1 VVGPGGALVGGRLL
15 VSLVSVRVRVRVR
28 ARVRVRVRAR
38 ARVRVNVRVRVRVR
52 VRLRVTDDACCA
64 ASLSTSARAGGSV
77 NRLVTWRDEEAGVG
91 RPRSA
96 ACFATHL
103 ALCSWIPCLPGVAVC
118 FATHSG
124 LCFFTWFRS
133 GLG

>member
-1 VVGPGGALVGGRLL
+1 M
-15 VSLVSVRVRVRVR
+15 
-28 ARVRVRVRAR
+28 
-38 ARVRVNVRVRVRVR
+38 
-52 VRLRVTDDACCA
+52 
-64 ASLSTSARAGGSV
+64 

-124 LCFFTWFRS
+124 LCFFTWFGWTVAAAVGAAASVAAALRAAMVS
-133 GLG
+133 MSFWCLAAASSMAAALLAVMASTSAWCLACFSVTSALGCTSSLTRA